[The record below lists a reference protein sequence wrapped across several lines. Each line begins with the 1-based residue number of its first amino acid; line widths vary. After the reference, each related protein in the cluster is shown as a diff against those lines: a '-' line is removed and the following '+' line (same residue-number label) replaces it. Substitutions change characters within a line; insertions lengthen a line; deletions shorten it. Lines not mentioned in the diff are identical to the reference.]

1 MTVDVGVCMVPSRKQ
16 KDQTMTT
23 SKSTETS
30 TTTTRRTRTPSAKKP
45 FTVYFAG
52 DLWTHKDLIG
62 NSLLG
67 EFIRKISRGR
77 YECILPQDLEE
88 PVHRTVDI
96 RNLDLKHV
104 MTCDMAI
111 FNFVE
116 FMYAKMLDVPCL
128 ILRTDFRS
136 AGEGGQDQDPWNLMA
151 THWPRTE
158 VLKLHGMVEYQTSK
172 DKARHGA
179 AALAATIK
187 TLYRKLASQVVDGLD
202 RVRQQSPLITDPQQ
216 LRTIYNWAVQC
227 PGSGYPDLFADTE
240 VSALLD
246 RKVKKGLLAD

>member
-1 MTVDVGVCMVPSRKQ
+1 MNTPKSIVNTTAVASRAPK
-16 KDQTMTT
+16 
-23 SKSTETS
+23 SK
-30 TTTTRRTRTPSAKKP
+30 AKKP

-62 NSLLG
+62 NALLG
-67 EFIRKISRGR
+67 EYIRKISRGR
-77 YECILPQDLEE
+77 YECVLPQDLEE

-111 FNFVE
+111 FNFDGANLDAGTVVE

-151 THWPRTE
+151 THWPRTA
-158 VLKLHGMVEYQTSK
+158 VLKLHAMVEYQTSK
-172 DKARHGA
+172 NKTRQGA

-187 TLYRKLASQVVDGLD
+187 NLYRKIAVQVIDGLD
-202 RVRQQSPLITDPQQ
+202 RVRTQPPLITDSTQ
-216 LRTIYNWAVQC
+216 LRTIYDWAVQC
-227 PGSGYPDLFADTE
+227 PGAGYPSLFADTE
-240 VSALLD
+240 VSALLG
-246 RKVKKGLLAD
+246 RKVEKNLLNG